1 MNGRRV
7 YLVDTSD
14 GRTLRVIARDA
25 CAALL
30 AGEAES
36 GFYCRNARR
45 PRRVHRECKP
55 GAAVRL
61 HGYAPARVA
70 RVYVDADGR
79 TRADCVI
86 TARGPDWKAGRIGPH
101 GYRPGERVDVRACEA
116 VPRDIIRISRQS
128 PGRIIWG
135 AFNVQTGPDGDA

>member
-1 MNGRRV
+1 MNGRRK
-7 YLVDTSD
+7 
-14 GRTLRVIARDA
+14 
-25 CAALL
+25 
-30 AGEAES
+30 
-36 GFYCRNARR
+36 
-45 PRRVHRECKP
+45 HRACKP

-86 TARGPDWKAGRIGPH
+86 TARGPDWKAGNIGPH

-116 VPRDIIRISRQS
+116 VPRDIITISRQS
-128 PGRIIWG
+128 PGRIVWPHFDIDPNAG
-135 AFNVQTGPDGDA
+135 GSTSCP